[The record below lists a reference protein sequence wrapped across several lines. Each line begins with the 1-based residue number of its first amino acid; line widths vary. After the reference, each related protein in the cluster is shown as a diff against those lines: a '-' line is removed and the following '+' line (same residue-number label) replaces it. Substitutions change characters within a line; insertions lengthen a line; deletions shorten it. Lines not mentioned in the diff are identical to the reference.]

1 MHLGV
6 RMCLYKENVH
16 SKSSSSPK
24 RLSIFALPNALWT
37 SMCCMTSRLM
47 ALSGARRR
55 SSFEKRCG
63 ETGYIV
69 LVRVSR
75 LCRICSW
82 KISTFFLDAG
92 LSPLAS
98 VENNNNNKK
107 RQLKD
112 CTMVT
117 TNHIPGLKRSI
128 PFRQAS
134 STRSTLR

>member
-1 MHLGV
+1 ME
-6 RMCLYKENVH
+6 KNVH

-24 RLSIFALPNALWT
+24 RLSILALPSALCT
-37 SMCCMTSRLM
+37 SICCITSRLM
-47 ALSGARRR
+47 ALSGASRK

-69 LVRVSR
+69 FVRVSR

-98 VENNNNNKK
+98 EKN
-107 RQLKD
+107 
-112 CTMVT
+112 
-117 TNHIPGLKRSI
+117 KRSK
-128 PFRQAS
+128 S
-134 STRSTLR
+134 NVCKYKK